1 MIVVT
6 HEMGFARDVA
16 DRVIFMADGYV
27 AEEGKPEEMFTNPK
41 NDRTKAFLS
50 RILNS

>member
-16 DRVIFMADGYV
+16 DRIAFMEHGV
-27 AEEGKPEEMFTNPK
+27 VVEEGTAAQVLTRRAIPDPRLLGQVT
-41 NDRTKAFLS
+41 
-50 RILNS
+50 

>member
-16 DRVIFMADGYV
+16 DRVIFMSDGYV
-27 AEEGKPEEMFTNPK
+27 VEEGKPEEMFTNPK